1 MNTRLDPLS
10 CSVAMDGRSGGCRLK
25 MPEPGGPAFGSA
37 SRRMRVDTP
46 PKRHIVPK
54 TTSATWRVRHRRYH
68 CYMYYGYSDRVH
80 GLRRVVMST
89 TMANY
94 LSSLSSNPI
103 QTLLRPY
110 NVYTSTML
118 LRCSLELV
126 SMLIKYV
133 LASRSSYFAFH
144 LISCLGLR

>member
-1 MNTRLDPLS
+1 
-10 CSVAMDGRSGGCRLK
+10 
-25 MPEPGGPAFGSA
+25 
-37 SRRMRVDTP
+37 
-46 PKRHIVPK
+46 
-54 TTSATWRVRHRRYH
+54 
-68 CYMYYGYSDRVH
+68 MYYGIGYSNRVH
-80 GLRRVVMST
+80 SFRRLSMYKII
-89 TMANY
+89 ANY

-126 SMLIKYV
+126 SMLVKYV
-133 LASRSSYFAFH
+133 LVSRSPYAPFH